1 MDDRVQPEDAIDLG
15 GSPARAKTIVI
26 RCWQERRD
34 DGSTVLRGSVRDLSR
49 GRAAAF
55 EGLERLCQ
63 QLQQIIGAA

>member
-1 MDDRVQPEDAIDLG
+1 LDDRVQPEDEIDLG
-15 GSPARAKTIVI
+15 GSPTRAKTIVI

-55 EGLERLCQ
+55 EGFDRLCE
-63 QLQQIIGAA
+63 QLQQIIGAS